1 MTDFDASF
9 LEGPDSSVEVGLT
22 SFFFLGVNG
31 GLNSTASLYTIKPRH
46 RLKFFFLRYVNVQHF
61 MHIQKMHM
69 LQHFICIMHITFE

>member
-22 SFFFLGVNG
+22 YFFFLGVNG

-46 RLKFFFLRYVNVQHF
+46 RLKFFFFKVCECSTFYAYSKNAHAPTF
-61 MHIQKMHM
+61 YMHYAYY
-69 LQHFICIMHITFE
+69 F